1 MRNYWRNGNIKD
13 CCACGACENICPKR
27 CIKMEKNEEGFLYP
41 TRDPSSCIE
50 CGLCEKVCPFSD
62 NYTFQTTNSP
72 SVYAAYDINNR
83 SGSSSGGI
91 FFSLAKYII
100 ENQSGWVFGA
110 AFDDSFQLHHEGVH
124 SMEDLSKLRG
134 SKYVQSTIGHTYTN
148 IKGLLD
154 NNEQVL
160 FVGTPCQ
167 VAGLRGF
174 LRKQYD
180 NLLLVDLVCHGV
192 PPQTLFDEHVR
203 YLEQKHKAKLVSYS
217 FRKADG
223 WGGCEIADFANPK
236 KHKELPSYSLS
247 PYLYSFMQAYTYRE
261 SCYDCK
267 FAQIPRQ
274 GDITLADF
282 WGAENF
288 FAGIDITKGVSLVLT
303 NTEKGEL
310 YFERLKSCCVV
321 HQSNIKDAATYN
333 ANLVTRTKRPELR
346 NYIFAE
352 IRDKGYKK
360 ITNTVFRVNNYY
372 ILKIKL
378 WLLSLP
384 LVNRF

>member
-1 MRNYWRNGNIKD
+1 
-13 CCACGACENICPKR
+13 
-27 CIKMEKNEEGFLYP
+27 
-41 TRDPSSCIE
+41 
-50 CGLCEKVCPFSD
+50 
-62 NYTFQTTNSP
+62 
-72 SVYAAYDINNR
+72 
-83 SGSSSGGI
+83 
-91 FFSLAKYII
+91 
-100 ENQSGWVFGA
+100 
-110 AFDDSFQLHHEGVH
+110 
-124 SMEDLSKLRG
+124 
-134 SKYVQSTIGHTYTN
+134 
-148 IKGLLD
+148 
-154 NNEQVL
+154 
-160 FVGTPCQ
+160 
-167 VAGLRGF
+167 
-174 LRKQYD
+174 
-180 NLLLVDLVCHGV
+180 
-192 PPQTLFDEHVR
+192 
-203 YLEQKHKAKLVSYS
+203 
-217 FRKADG
+217 
-223 WGGCEIADFANPK
+223 
-236 KHKELPSYSLS
+236 
-247 PYLYSFMQAYTYRE
+247 MQAYTYRE

>member
-1 MRNYWRNGNIKD
+1 MKNYWRNGNIKD
-13 CCACGACENICPKR
+13 CCACGACQNICPKQ
-27 CIKMEKNEEGFLYP
+27 CIRMDKNEEGFLYP
-41 TRDPSSCIE
+41 VKDRTTCVE

-62 NYTFQTTNSP
+62 NYTYQTTNSP
-72 SVYAAYDINNR
+72 SVYAAYDEKNR

-91 FFSLAKYII
+91 FFSLAKYTI
-100 ENQSGWVFGA
+100 EKQSGWVFGA
-110 AFDDSFQLHHEGVH
+110 AFDDSFQLHHVGVH
-124 SMEDLSKLRG
+124 SMEELAKLRG
-134 SKYVQSTIGHTYTN
+134 SKYVQSKMGHTFTR
-148 IKGLLD
+148 IKELLD
-154 NNEQVL
+154 NNERVL

-174 LRKQYD
+174 LRKRYD

-203 YLEQKHKAKLVSYS
+203 YLEQKNKAKLISYS

-223 WGGCEIADFANPK
+223 WGVCEIADFTNPK

-274 GDITLADF
+274 GDITLADY

-288 FAGIDITKGVSLVLT
+288 FPGIDKKKGVSLVLV
-303 NTEKGEL
+303 NSPKGEEFFGTAL
-310 YFERLKSCCVV
+310 TGCKVY
-321 HQSNIKDAATYN
+321 QSNLQDASKYN
-333 ANLVTRTKRPELR
+333 ANLITKTNRPE
-346 NYIFAE
+346 
-352 IRDKGYKK
+352 IR
-360 ITNTVFRVNNYY
+360 NTVFAMIRERGYADMAKTIFRVKHYY
-372 ILKIKL
+372 LLRLKI
-378 WLLSLP
+378 LLSSLK
-384 LVNRF
+384 